1 MDTAVMFSKKTDEWR
16 TPESLYNQ
24 LNAEFGFDVDAAA
37 TTENAYQEMYFGPDR
52 LNPAHRDALAVEN
65 WAAYGKVFWLNPPY
79 SKCREFLTKA
89 SKESREHGVTVVCL
103 VPARTDTRWFHEVVW
118 DREMHRPERGVEVRF
133 LKGRLTFEGAS
144 AGAPFPR
151 WRPQPLRAFQARLLP
166 A

>member
-1 MDTAVMFSKKTDEWR
+1 MDTTVMFSKKTDEWR
-16 TPESLYNQ
+16 TPETLYNQ

-37 TTENAYQEMYFGPDR
+37 TDANRWVDGEYFGPDH
-52 LNPAHRDALAVEN
+52 AYMAQRDALTIPD
-65 WAAYGKVFWLNPPY
+65 WSLYGRTFYLNPPY

-133 LKGRLTFEGAS
+133 LKGRLTFEGAT
-144 AGAPFPR
+144 AGAPFPSVVIVF
-151 WRPQPLRAFQARLLP
+151 RPVKEK
-166 A
+166 